1 MSLQEVAVLELG
13 SFLVK
18 AGVPNDLEITVPPVI
33 TPSIVG
39 NKDSGHIDRAI
50 EAGKIQSWE
59 ALETVVDHVLY
70 KKVSRLGFQFT
81 CMLGKVQNAKRC
93 LQPCQD
99 SRSVLAKAK
108 VNSPAVI
115 WRVS

>member
-1 MSLQEVAVLELG
+1 MSLQEVAVLDLG

-18 AGVPNDLEITVPPVI
+18 AGVPNDLEITVPPVV

-50 EAGKIQSWE
+50 EAGKVQSWE

-70 KKVSRLGFQFT
+70 KKVSRSGFQFT
-81 CMLGKVQNAKRC
+81 FMLGKVQNASPTCDLVKIH
-93 LQPCQD
+93 
-99 SRSVLAKAK
+99 VLSLPKQSSIHK
-108 VNSPAVI
+108 V
-115 WRVS
+115 